1 MKRYFLIASMAFAL
15 TLVSSAGAFA
25 TPTATTDLLFA
36 PIPTVLPYGEWE
48 YGIRATVGEDLEKG
62 RFYNNSIHGSPFK
75 NLEVGANW
83 NLDRPMGPFSWG
95 AKYQILD
102 NQRDDDFISLAV
114 GTQNITGISGPR
126 HSDENSYIVAS
137 RDFGDRLTAYLGYIH
152 FDGYYPQLASFSGS
166 DNNLYGGLN
175 WRWNDRWQV
184 RGEYLGYAGNDESV
198 ISGGVRYDWIKHVDL
213 SLWVSNDSLADNT
226 TFTFEFALQ
235 GDLRDLTM
243 DPADNEDHIT
253 W

>member
-1 MKRYFLIASMAFAL
+1 LKRYFLIASMALTL

-48 YGIRATVGEDLEKG
+48 YGIRATLGEDLEKG
-62 RFYNNSIHGSPFK
+62 RFYNNSIHGSPFR

-83 NLDRPMGPFSWG
+83 NLTRPIGPFSWG

-102 NQRDDDFISLAV
+102 NQRDNDFISLAI
-114 GTQNITGISGPR
+114 GTQNITGISGPN
-126 HSDENSYIVAS
+126 HTDENSYIVAS
-137 RDFGDRLTAYLGYIH
+137 RDFGDRLTVYLGYIH
-152 FDGYYPQLASFSGS
+152 FDGD
-166 DNNLYGGLN
+166 DNDVYGGLN
-175 WRWNDRWQV
+175 WRWNDRWQL
-184 RGEYLGYAGNDESV
+184 RGEYLGFADNEEAL

-213 SLWVSNDSLADNT
+213 SLWVSNDSFADDT
-226 TFTFEFALQ
+226 TVTFEFALQ

-243 DPADNEDHIT
+243 DPDENEDHIT